1 MRHIHAVVMLYHTAA
16 GHHTVA
22 PGHFLG
28 SKVGIPDNG
37 ENFLYLEF
45 PKSVFLTGDSH
56 FRAGTPDA
64 SRLSGTGSL
73 PRPPGGL
80 PAPAW

>member
-45 PKSVFLTGDSH
+45 PKSVFLTGDSR
-56 FRAGTPDA
+56 FRSVPLMPVGFLEQVAYLDH
-64 SRLSGTGSL
+64 
-73 PRPPGGL
+73 
-80 PAPAW
+80 PAVSQLL